1 MAAKKT
7 ANSTERGTLLCGPV
21 TKASIIKA
29 AKDEKRPKESAFLRF
44 IVEEWLHN
52 KGYKIDAA

>member
-1 MAAKKT
+1 MAAKKP

-29 AKDEKRPKESAFLRF
+29 AKDERRTESGILRVA
-44 IVEEWLHN
+44 VEEFLKN
-52 KGYKIDAA
+52 KGYKTDAA